1 MLVLFRVAR
10 EDAEV
15 ERRTAAGLLLA
26 MLVVALMFPARMV
39 EWWPQPWPL
48 IFSAVHA
55 ALFLAA
61 LVFLLQE
68 ARRHMRRAGGPVP
81 VAMEALD

>member
-1 MLVLFRVAR
+1 VAR

-26 MLVVALMFPARMV
+26 LLLVALMLPARML
-39 EWWPQPWPL
+39 EWWPQPWPFL
-48 IFSAVHA
+48 FSLVHT

-61 LVFLLQE
+61 LVFLLREGQ
-68 ARRHMRRAGGPVP
+68 RRTIHSFHSTFQSFNSS
-81 VAMEALD
+81 LQ